1 MDWSCPSGAK
11 VMMGLIWSRVPAVAV
26 TLPMRPPF
34 IRYSRVSTEKKG
46 KVPAMSCGVRRSTR
60 VSQSMPFRMSSA
72 S

>member
-46 KVPAMSCGVRRSTR
+46 KVPAMS
-60 VSQSMPFRMSSA
+60 
-72 S
+72 